1 MDDTRL
7 IVEVEKHKI
16 LYDPQNF
23 LYKDL
28 NAKEKAWEAISSA
41 VGVNESTIPGERAL
55 QQKEWLK
62 HNSEPFTQVQSYM
75 KDTVLCRANW
85 IRANSSKDILELL
98 TESTLIS
105 PVQIAQDF
113 QVLHGEA
120 APKLF
125 ETWIPE
131 YAEKVLYLAK
141 QDNKLPSLS
150 VEDMT
155 LDAKGELALTLL
167 PTMVPQA
174 VYRDGKKT
182 IRHSIEESR
191 TAFIHQMPVGTNMV
205 EYLLQSKPFLSV
217 LALGDPQQCASQA
230 FVILAVQALPQEHTA
245 SGS

>member
-1 MDDTRL
+1 MEECSTTQPRASS
-7 IVEVEKHKI
+7 K
-16 LYDPQNF
+16 
-23 LYKDL
+23 KDYGTL
-28 NAKEKAWEAISSA
+28 ERE
-41 VGVNESTIPGERAL
+41 ERAL

-75 KDTVLCRANW
+75 KDAVLCRANW

-98 TESTLIS
+98 TEYPHLTS
-105 PVQIAQDF
+105 PGMIAQDF

-174 VYRDGKKT
+174 VYRVGKKT
-182 IRHSIEESR
+182 IRHSIDVYKRHPGAIIGADIPDHE
-191 TAFIHQMPVGTNMV
+191 
-205 EYLLQSKPFLSV
+205 
-217 LALGDPQQCASQA
+217 
-230 FVILAVQALPQEHTA
+230 
-245 SGS
+245 

>member
-1 MDDTRL
+1 MGFFGATLSRIQGEDIDEEAFLLLDEDTIKNLVPKVGPRL
-7 IVEVEKHKI
+7 K
-16 LYDPQNF
+16 F
-23 LYKDL
+23 LKL
-28 NAKEKAWEAISSA
+28 FRVIS
-41 VGVNESTIPGERAL
+41 
-55 QQKEWLK
+55 
-62 HNSEPFTQVQSYM
+62 HQSRHGM
-75 KDTVLCRANW
+75 VP
-85 IRANSSKDILELL
+85 LEH
-98 TESTLIS
+98 I
-105 PVQIAQDF
+105 IAQDF

-174 VYRDGKKT
+174 VYRVGKKT

-191 TAFIHQMPVGTNMV
+191 TAFIHQMPVKEGNPSDMFHV
-205 EYLLQSKPFLSV
+205 K
-217 LALGDPQQCASQA
+217 AKG
-230 FVILAVQALPQEHTA
+230 
-245 SGS
+245 